1 MAPDSLMMPPTGR
14 ASRKATMAETSLRP
28 RPRCH
33 CLLLTTLLLL
43 PSATHALSAG
53 LARPLPGRAAAAA
66 TLRSRQPRC
75 TAQPVTDV
83 APEEE
88 PPPGS
93 AAASRGPI
101 WPLNVLWRFTRPH
114 TLIGSAL
121 CIPSLL
127 IYAVPPG
134 AALLGPELLGS
145 LGSAAA
151 FALLP
156 SLLMNVYIVGLNQL
170 YDVEL
175 DRINKPTLPL
185 AAGDMT
191 PAVGT
196 AVVLACLLG
205 GLALGWAH
213 PRYCTD
219 ALRATLIGS
228 AALGTAY
235 SLPPMRLK
243 RFPLLAGLTI
253 MAVRGA
259 LVNWGFFWH
268 GAAAAASFPVVAAPH
283 ELLAVAP
290 LLRLQRWRC
299 VAPVAFFTLFGTV
312 IALVKDVPDVRGDEI
327 NGIRSFSVRLGQARV
342 LRFGVR
348 LLCATLAAAAAACGV
363 AAAQSA
369 TAAACARRAAVGLLA
384 LGAARKV
391 RTASLSVEA
400 TDSQQVYS
408 FYMLLWKVF
417 YASYLCLPF
426 TR

>member
-1 MAPDSLMMPPTGR
+1 M
-14 ASRKATMAETSLRP
+14 P
-28 RPRCH
+28 RPTRSI
-33 CLLLTTLLLL
+33 CLVLTTLLL
-43 PSATHALSAG
+43 PSTTHALSAS
-53 LARPLPGRAAAAA
+53 LARPRPGRAAAAA

-75 TAQPVTDV
+75 TAQLPPLVADV

-93 AAASRGPI
+93 AAALAKRGPI

-127 IYAVPPG
+127 TYAVPPG

-145 LGSAAA
+145 LGGAAA

-156 SLLMNVYIVGLNQL
+156 SLLINVYIVGLNQL
-170 YDVEL
+170 YDIEL

-243 RFPLLAGLTI
+243 RFPLLAGLLI

-268 GAAAAASFPVVAAPH
+268 GAAAAASFPLAAAPH
-283 ELLAVAP
+283 EMLAAP

-363 AAAQSA
+363 AGAQSA
-369 TAAACARRAAVGLLA
+369 TAAACARRAVVGLLA